1 MTTTDKPRDAGGVAA
16 LRCPFC
22 GSDNVSD
29 GESLIFSES
38 HGAVKQSECMN
49 CGACGPL
56 SEPVSGP
63 DYGDVAAITAWNRR
77 APSALLAECAA
88 LVERW
93 RGEPGAC
100 LCSFDEGAAAV
111 ADELA
116 AIVARHGET
125 K

>member
-77 APSALLAECAA
+77 APSALLAECSA
-88 LVERW
+88 LIDKWETRSLKS
-93 RGEPGAC
+93 RQIQRDTRRAC
-100 LCSFDEGAAAV
+100 IN
-111 ADELA
+111 ELA
-116 AIVARHGET
+116 AIVARHGEGE
-125 K
+125 